1 MIGPIFYSN
10 KKENHKIKFNFK
22 IISTVEMFSDTTVGN
37 FEIHMLNTV
46 EEEYLRH

>member
-10 KKENHKIKFNFK
+10 KKENGKIKFNFK

-46 EEEYLRH
+46 EEEYLRY